1 METAIVNGIKYTSKY
16 ITDEELAVVNSMRAG
31 ANVDVTFYN
40 SDMDTAMSHL
50 QSTPLELFNKRRITD
65 VTNRATTSFVCVSMK
80 TNDHMVEINHCVDVT
95 RKSEV
100 TQ

>member
-1 METAIVNGIKYTSKY
+1 METAKVNGIKYTSKY
-16 ITDEELAVVNSMRAG
+16 ITEEELAVVNSMRAG
-31 ANVDVTFYN
+31 AKVDVTFSN

-65 VTNRATTSFVCVSMK
+65 VTNRATASFVCVGMK
-80 TNDHMVEINHCVDVT
+80 TNDNMVEINHYVDAT

-100 TQ
+100 TK